1 MKIIS
6 DKGIMAKRLR
16 NSPTELKT
24 FTNAY
29 YFTTVG
35 GVLGRCLADID
46 KYSSV
51 GDFVFDLSKRSIIS
65 GTFNFVATRVPLVG
79 ILFVTGGFS
88 YTLFG
93 IFSN

>member
-65 GTFNFVATRVPLVG
+65 GTFNYVATRIPLVG